1 MQLKPTST
9 TNQLGYW
16 FTLLIICVAYV
27 VGSMPSVIL
36 LSFCESPSSDIIQ
49 TLQIV
54 YGKNITFVVMMMPWI
69 AIFFSIIVASRYI
82 LKWSFSY
89 LFTFRSKIDG
99 KRFLFGFIVWFCI
112 SMVTFYTS
120 LNENVVFNFKWQ
132 SFLPLILV
140 ATITLF
146 IQCTA
151 EELVFRSF
159 IYRWIGT
166 SIPKGFVQVIVSGV
180 LFGLLHGS
188 NPEVATLGNKAL
200 LYYIGTGIFLG
211 LLVLLDDG
219 IELST
224 GFHFANN
231 LFAAL
236 IVSKNWQVF
245 QTDAL
250 FIDNNPPS
258 FTRIDSIFAF
268 SGQAFFLLVC
278 WIYYKWKPTRKKI
291 F

>member
-1 MQLKPTST
+1 MQLKTSST
-9 TNQLGYW
+9 TSQLGYW

-27 VGSMPSVIL
+27 VGSMPSEIL
-36 LSFCESPSSDIIQ
+36 FSLCESPSSDIIQ

-54 YGKNITFVVMMMPWI
+54 YGKNITFIVMMLPWI
-69 AIFFSIIVASRYI
+69 AIFFSIIYASRYI
-82 LKWSFSY
+82 LKWSVIH
-89 LFTFRSKIDG
+89 LITNRNKIDG

-112 SMVTFYTS
+112 SSITFYTS
-120 LNENVVFNFKWQ
+120 LNENVVFNFKWH
-132 SFLPLILV
+132 SFLPLALI
-140 ATITLF
+140 ATIILF

-159 IYRWIGT
+159 IYKWIGI
-166 SIPKGFVQVIVSGV
+166 SIPKGIVQVVVSGT

-188 NPEVATLGNKAL
+188 NPEVETLGNKAL

-231 LFAAL
+231 LFSAL
-236 IVSKNWQVF
+236 IVTKNWQVF

-258 FTRIDSIFAF
+258 FTVFDSIIAF
-268 SGQAFFLLVC
+268 SGQAFFLLIC